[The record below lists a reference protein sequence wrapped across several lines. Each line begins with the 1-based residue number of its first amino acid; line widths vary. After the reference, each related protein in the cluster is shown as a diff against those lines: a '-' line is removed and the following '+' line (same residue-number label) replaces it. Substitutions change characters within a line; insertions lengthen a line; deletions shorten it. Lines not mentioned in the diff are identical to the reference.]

1 MKVALS
7 FDDVL
12 LVPKYNTIKSRKDVD
27 TSVKLSDHLQLN
39 IPLIASCMDTVC
51 EDTMAIE
58 MWRNGGLGI
67 IHRYNTIEQ
76 QVKLFSN
83 VKAANTNCAVAIG
96 ATGDYLERAEALVV
110 AGCDVLCVDVAH
122 GDSSFVIESIKELR
136 RRYKSITL
144 ITGNVARGEAAARL
158 IDAGSDCV
166 RVGIGGGSLCT
177 TRLVAGVGVST
188 LYSIMECAEYL
199 DKYGYE
205 DYRLLADGGIKTS
218 GDIVKAIAAGARAVI
233 LGQLLAG
240 TTEAPG
246 QIIGKSNSKFKVY
259 RGMAARSSQS
269 NWRPE
274 KTAEIVPEGEDT
286 LLPYKGAAKDILFG
300 LVGGLR
306 SGMTYNGAHNIKELQ
321 HEPEFIQITL
331 AGLMESKP
339 HAKQG
344 V

>member
-1 MKVALS
+1 MKVALA

-12 LVPKYNTIKSRKDVD
+12 LIPKYNTISSRKDVD
-27 TSVKLSDHLQLN
+27 TSVKLSDHLQLK

-67 IHRYNTIEQ
+67 IHRYNTIEH
-76 QVKLFSN
+76 QVALFKN
-83 VKAANTNCAVAIG
+83 VKVAGSNCAVAIG
-96 ATGDYLERAEALVV
+96 ATGDYLDRAEALVA
-110 AGCDVLCVDVAH
+110 AGCNILCVDVAH

-144 ITGNVARGEAAARL
+144 MTGNVAKGEAAARL

-166 RVGIGGGSLCT
+166 RAGVGSGSLC
-177 TRLVAGVGVST
+177 ST
-188 LYSIMECAEYL
+188 QRITGCGKPTFSTIMECAEYL

-218 GDIVKAIAAGARAVI
+218 GDIVKAIAVGARAVI
-233 LGQLLAG
+233 VGQLLAG
-240 TTEAPG
+240 TDEAPG
-246 QIIGKSNSKFKVY
+246 QIIEGRDGKYKVY
-259 RGMAARSSQS
+259 RGMASLKSQRD
-269 NWRPE
+269 WRPE

-286 LLPYKGAAKDILFG
+286 LLPYKGATKDVLFG

-306 SGMTYNGAHNIKELQ
+306 SGMTYNGVHTIKELQ
-321 HEPEFIQITL
+321 HDPEFIQITL